1 MLYKAGEIIG
11 GKYRV
16 EKLVGE
22 GAFGEVYLA
31 THLKL
36 NTPRALKVLSRET
49 PGVGSTE
56 FERCHDRFTL
66 EAQLGASLKHPNLV
80 PVFDFEDLGQ
90 TLVLA
95 MEYCPGG
102 SLVDRLTGFAKS
114 GERMPVEQALRIAI
128 DVAGGLGALH
138 AKDGVHRDLKPSN
151 ILFDEQE
158 TARLADLGLAQI
170 KGGGSQ
176 RSKLRSW
183 SGSRASLAWGR
194 PTPEEQVE
202 HARNMALYRR
212 YLRDLVAAKSLARGD
227 DFASALLDI
236 RDEDPDA
243 LTHEDVASILFS
255 LSFAGHETTNNL
267 IGNTVV
273 RLLEDRSRW
282 ERLLAEPR
290 LIGGAV
296 DEVLR
301 YDPSV
306 VVWRR
311 VTTRATVLGGTEIPP
326 GAKLFLWLFATGR
339 DAAVFPDPDVFD
351 PERRNARRT
360 LAFGRGIHF
369 CVGSVL
375 GRLEATVAIEEL
387 QRRFPTLEAVAGREV
402 PYHPNISFR
411 GPQHLWVR
419 AA

>member
-1 MLYKAGEIIG
+1 M
-11 GKYRV
+11 
-16 EKLVGE
+16 
-22 GAFGEVYLA
+22 
-31 THLKL
+31 
-36 NTPRALKVLSRET
+36 
-49 PGVGSTE
+49 GVPE
-56 FERCHDRFTL
+56 
-66 EAQLGASLKHPNLV
+66 
-80 PVFDFEDLGQ
+80 EDW
-90 TLVLA
+90 A
-95 MEYCPGG
+95 
-102 SLVDRLTGFAKS
+102 
-114 GERMPVEQALRIAI
+114 
-128 DVAGGLGALH
+128 
-138 AKDGVHRDLKPSN
+138 
-151 ILFDEQE
+151 
-158 TARLADLGLAQI
+158 
-170 KGGGSQ
+170 
-176 RSKLRSW
+176 KLRAW

-212 YLRDLVAAKSLARGD
+212 YLRDLVAAKSRARGD

-243 LTHEDVASILFS
+243 LTHEEIASILFS

-267 IGNTVV
+267 IGNTVR

-282 ERLLAEPR
+282 ERLLAEPG

-301 YDPSV
+301 FDPSV

-311 VTTRATVLGGTEIPP
+311 LTTRPTVLGGIEIPA

-402 PYHPNISFR
+402 PYHANISFR

-419 AA
+419 SA